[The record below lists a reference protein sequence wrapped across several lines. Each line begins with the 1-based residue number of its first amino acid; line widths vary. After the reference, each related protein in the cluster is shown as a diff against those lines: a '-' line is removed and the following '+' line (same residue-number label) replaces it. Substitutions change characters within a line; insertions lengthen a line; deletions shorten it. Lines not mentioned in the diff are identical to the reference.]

1 MGDHQFSYITN
12 LKKIPCSGYQDLST
26 YCKRG
31 KNKEW
36 SPALAHHSLDLWSIK
51 VASAAYQR
59 LKKDKQNEGR
69 GLLP

>member
-1 MGDHQFSYITN
+1 MDDHQFSYITD
-12 LKKIPCSGYQDLST
+12 LKNIPCSGYQDLPT
-26 YCKRG
+26 YWKRE

-51 VASAAYQR
+51 IASAACQR
-59 LKKDKQNEGR
+59 LKKDKQNEGG